1 MAQVGA
7 AQPVPATAGAK
18 RVKFDDDLVL
28 DEGDYDDG
36 KVGTPAAAA
45 VAAEKSEKRK
55 GGAAKLGD

>member
-28 DEGDYDDG
+28 DEGG
-36 KVGTPAAAA
+36 VLPWPILQQQPTMLQPCLRTTG
-45 VAAEKSEKRK
+45 
-55 GGAAKLGD
+55 